1 MAEADNTQV
10 KSEKTIIDLL
20 KEKDAAVDNTSQL
33 LEYAR
38 WAEGAERFDDM
49 CAIMKQIVDLK
60 PDANDQ
66 GLKTLEV
73 EERQMLSV
81 AFKNVVGKRRTA
93 LRSLQVGEENNG
105 NIKQDDK
112 KMQWAKPYMDQYKQ
126 LLESETRARC
136 QEVLDILENHLIDQN
151 ARLYYVNSWKA
162 AELQHP
168 YESGSDKVVKSQKNK
183 DRVQWVLDE
192 WYKDVIEKDS
202 YTDEWKKH
210 AVWVDADGKKPVIK
224 ELKDFVESS
233 NGDKKG
239 TTKPAAIRHRYNTV
253 ENLVF
258 YLKMCGDYYRYL
270 AEFNKPRKEQ
280 KDGDGKKIKDE
291 ADKSA
296 DLYDDALA
304 CANNCLAPTNPTRLG
319 LSLNM
324 SVCHYEILKDQ
335 SKACKLAKEAFD
347 FAIAKLDSL
356 NDHNYKDSTLIMQ
369 LLRDNLTIWTNE
381 DAKKEEEDKQK
392 GTED

>member
-20 KEKDAAVDNTSQL
+20 KEKNAAVDNTTQL

-66 GLKTLEV
+66 GLKALAV

-93 LRSLQVGEENNG
+93 LRSLQGEE
-105 NIKQDDK
+105 DK
-112 KMQWAKPYMDQYKQ
+112 ETEMQKWAKPYMDQYKQ

-162 AELQHP
+162 AEVEHP
-168 YESGSDKVVKSQKNK
+168 YDSGSDKVMKTQKNK
-183 DRVQWVLDE
+183 DRVQWVLEE
-192 WYKDVIEKDS
+192 WYKDVIQKDS
-202 YTDEWKKH
+202 YTDEWKKN
-210 AVWVDADGKKPVIK
+210 AVWVDADNKPPVMK
-224 ELKDFVESS
+224 ELKEWNNPAENNKRD
-233 NGDKKG
+233 DKK
-239 TTKPAAIRHRYNTV
+239 PEAIKHRYNTV

-335 SKACKLAKEAFD
+335 TKACKLAKEAFD

>member
-1 MAEADNTQV
+1 MAEADNIQV

-20 KEKDAAVDNTSQL
+20 KEKHATVDNTTQL

-66 GLKTLEV
+66 GLKALAV

-93 LRSLQVGEENNG
+93 LRSLQGEED
-105 NIKQDDK
+105 KQDD
-112 KMQWAKPYMDQYKQ
+112 MQQWAKPYMDQYKQ
-126 LLESETRARC
+126 LLETETRARC

-151 ARLYYVNSWKA
+151 ARQYYVNSWKA
-162 AELQHP
+162 AEKAHP
-168 YESGSDKVVKSQKNK
+168 YDSGSDKTVKTQKNK
-183 DRVQWVLDE
+183 ERVQWVLDE
-192 WYKDVIEKDS
+192 WYKDVMGKSVDK
-202 YTDEWKKH
+202 EWKKH
-210 AVWVDADGKKPVIK
+210 AVWVDANGNPPNVQ
-224 ELKDFVESS
+224 ELKEFNNPEETNKRES
-233 NGDKKG
+233 DK
-239 TTKPAAIRHRYNTV
+239 PDALRHRYNTV

-270 AEFNKPRKEQ
+270 AEFNKSK
-280 KDGDGKKIKDE
+280 KDKNGGDAKQDE
-291 ADKSA
+291 AHKSA

-304 CANNCLAPTNPTRLG
+304 CANNCLQPTNPTRLG

-335 SKACKLAKEAFD
+335 QKACKLAKEAFD